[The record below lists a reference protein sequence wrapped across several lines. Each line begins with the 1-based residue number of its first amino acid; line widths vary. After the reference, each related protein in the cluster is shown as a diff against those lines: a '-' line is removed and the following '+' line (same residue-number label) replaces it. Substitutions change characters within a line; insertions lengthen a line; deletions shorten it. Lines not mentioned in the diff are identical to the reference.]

1 MMRPIMTLLD
11 NILLQQQTL
20 ITCRAFF
27 PDSEISIS
35 GVVLCYKDG
44 KLVVAVEINRGC
56 DGKVTYDVWVYQDHS
71 KTIYSVS
78 YDRMCS
84 RLKELN
90 RIL

>member
-1 MMRPIMTLLD
+1 MNLLD
-11 NILLQQQTL
+11 SVLLLERTL

-27 PDSEISIS
+27 PNSEKSLHGIM
-35 GVVLCYKDG
+35 CYKDG
-44 KLVVAVEINRGC
+44 HPTVFVEISYEEWNNSI
-56 DGKVTYDVWVYQDHS
+56 TYDVWFYPNHS

-78 YDRMCS
+78 YDRMCA

>member
-1 MMRPIMTLLD
+1 MCPS
-11 NILLQQQTL
+11 NSILLQQQTL

-27 PDSEISIS
+27 PDSEITSNE
-35 GVVLCYKDG
+35 VVLCCKNG
-44 KLVVAVEINRGC
+44 QPIVAVEINC
-56 DGKVTYDVWVYQDHS
+56 WWDGSVTYDVWVYQDHS

-78 YDRMCS
+78 YDRMCA

>member
-1 MMRPIMTLLD
+1 MSLLD
-11 NILLQQQTL
+11 SVLLREKTL

-27 PDSEISIS
+27 PDSENTFS
-35 GVVLCYKDG
+35 GAICYKDG
-44 KLVVAVEINRGC
+44 KPVVFVEINYGWDYRI
-56 DGKVTYDVWVYQDHS
+56 TYDVWVYQDHS

>member
-1 MMRPIMTLLD
+1 MNLLD
-11 NILLQQQTL
+11 SILLQQQTL

-27 PDSEISIS
+27 PGSESTFS
-35 GVVLCYKDG
+35 GVLCYKDG
-44 KLVVAVEINRGC
+44 HPAIFIGINHEW
-56 DGKVTYDVWVYQDHS
+56 DGRITYDVCVFQDRS

>member
-1 MMRPIMTLLD
+1 MSLSNDVLL
-11 NILLQQQTL
+11 LEQAL

-27 PDSEISIS
+27 PDSEKEPHGIM
-35 GVVLCYKDG
+35 CCKDG
-44 KLVVAVEINRGC
+44 HPVVFVEINHWW
-56 DGKVTYDVWVYQDHS
+56 DGSITYDVWFYPDHS

-78 YDRMCS
+78 YDRMCA

>member
-1 MMRPIMTLLD
+1 MSLLD
-11 NILLQQQTL
+11 SVLLLERTL

-27 PDSEISIS
+27 PNSEKSLHGIM
-35 GVVLCYKDG
+35 CYKDG
-44 KLVVAVEINRGC
+44 QPFVFVEINDWW
-56 DGKVTYDVWVYQDHS
+56 DGSITYDVWFYPNHS

-78 YDRMCS
+78 YDRMCA

>member
-1 MMRPIMTLLD
+1 MNLLD
-11 NILLQQQTL
+11 SILLQQQTL

-27 PDSEISIS
+27 PDSEITSS
-35 GVVLCYKDG
+35 GVVLCCKNG
-44 KLVVAVEINRGC
+44 QPTVAVEIN
-56 DGKVTYDVWVYQDHS
+56 DGWDGHITYDVWVYQDHS

>member
-1 MMRPIMTLLD
+1 MNLLD
-11 NILLQQQTL
+11 SILLQQQTL

-27 PDSEISIS
+27 PDSENSLS
-35 GVVLCYKDG
+35 GVMCYKDG
-44 KLVVAVEINRGC
+44 KPAVCVEINQGW
-56 DGKVTYDVWVYQDHS
+56 DDHITYDVWVYQDHS

>member
-1 MMRPIMTLLD
+1 MSLSSGVLLRE
-11 NILLQQQTL
+11 QTI

-27 PDSEISIS
+27 PDSENSFS
-35 GVVLCYKDG
+35 GVICYKDG
-44 KLVVAVEINRGC
+44 KPAVFVEINYGW
-56 DGKVTYDVWVYQDHS
+56 DGSITYDVWVYQDHS

-78 YDRMCS
+78 YDRMCA